1 MKNNQRKN
9 IKKGINQ
16 VYLFEKN
23 KSIINA
29 YSFNMKIYY
38 KLILDDLKI
47 DSYEELIDKIKVN
60 KDFKK
65 QVQEATKKYFN
76 SDNIKVLA
84 NKNYTKWYFL
94 ELKDISSIKYNFKK
108 MVYLLKRRI
117 SNKLLNN
124 NYSLNKAVN

>member
-65 QVQEATKKYFN
+65 QVQEATKKYLN